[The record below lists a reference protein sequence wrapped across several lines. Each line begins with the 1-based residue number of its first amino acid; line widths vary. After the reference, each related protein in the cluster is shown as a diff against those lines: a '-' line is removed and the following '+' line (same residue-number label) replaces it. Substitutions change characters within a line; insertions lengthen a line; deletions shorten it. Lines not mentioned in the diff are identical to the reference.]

1 MRPEK
6 GLDINVTQPAIL
18 DITTVISVEDAVLP
32 FDIKPLGVRGRI
44 VRLGGVLDDILNR
57 HEYPM
62 AASAVLAEAVA
73 LVAMFGDMLKFD
85 GKFILQTSTDGPV
98 SMLVADFVSP
108 DRIRCYARVDVD
120 ALARL
125 EADGAASAQSIIGNG
140 HLAMTVDQG
149 EDMERYQGI
158 VGLNNATL
166 SDAAHDY
173 FRQSEQIPTLL
184 RLAAGPL
191 VGRAG
196 HQDKWRAGAI
206 MIQHLP
212 EDGGISPIQV
222 YSGDDP
228 AGNADPE
235 VDEDDNWRKAKL
247 LLQTVEDHELIDP
260 LLSSERVLYRL
271 FHEDGVTVYPEL
283 QLKRYCSCS
292 ADRLKGILASM
303 PADDKAH
310 MAEDGSID
318 VKCEFCSASYH
329 FDADEIL
336 KPEELQSG
344 T

>member
-1 MRPEK
+1 M
-6 GLDINVTQPAIL
+6 GPAPKPSML

-32 FDIKPLGVRGRI
+32 FEIKPLGVRGRV
-44 VRLGGVLDDILNR
+44 VRLGGILDDILNR
-57 HEYPM
+57 HDYPM
-62 AASAVLAEAVA
+62 AASAILAEAVA
-73 LVAMFGDMLKFD
+73 LVAMFGAMLKFN

-108 DRIRCYARVDVD
+108 DQVRGYARVDVD

-125 EADGAASAQSIIGNG
+125 EADGAVTAKSVIGNG

-158 VGLNNATL
+158 VGLDNATL
-166 SDAAHDY
+166 VDAAHDY

-184 RLAAGPL
+184 RLASGPL

-196 HQDKWRAGAI
+196 QQDKWRAGAI

-212 EDGGISPIQV
+212 EDGGISPMPV

-228 AGNADPE
+228 SGNGEPE

-247 LLQTVEDHELIDP
+247 LLETVEDHELIDP

-283 QLKRYCSCS
+283 KLQRYCSCS
-292 ADRLKGILASM
+292 ADRLKGILANM

-310 MAEDGSID
+310 MAEDGKID
-318 VKCEFCSASYH
+318 VKCEFCSASYR

-336 KPEELQSG
+336 NAG
-344 T
+344 

>member
-1 MRPEK
+1 VRPEK

-73 LVAMFGDMLKFD
+73 LVAMFGAMLKFD

-108 DRIRCYARVDVD
+108 DRIRGYARVDVD

-158 VGLNNATL
+158 VGLSNATL

-212 EDGGISPIQV
+212 ENGGTSPIQV

-283 QLKRYCSCS
+283 QLQRYCSCS

-336 KPEELQSG
+336 KPDEVQSG
-344 T
+344 A

>member
-1 MRPEK
+1 M
-6 GLDINVTQPAIL
+6 
-18 DITTVISVEDAVLP
+18 P
-32 FDIKPLGVRGRI
+32 FDIKPLGVRGRV

-57 HEYPM
+57 HDYPM

-73 LVAMFGDMLKFD
+73 LVAMFGAMLKFD

-108 DRIRCYARVDVD
+108 DQIRGYARVDVD
-120 ALARL
+120 ALERL
-125 EADGAASAQSIIGNG
+125 QANGTVTAQSIIGNG
-140 HLAMTVDQG
+140 HLALTVDQG

-158 VGLNNATL
+158 VGLQDATL
-166 SDAAHDY
+166 SDAAHGY

-191 VGRAG
+191 VGRAS
-196 HQDKWRAGAI
+196 QLDKWRAGAI

-212 EDGGISPIQV
+212 EDGGVSPMQV

-228 AGNADPE
+228 SGNGEPE

-247 LLQTVEDHELIDP
+247 LLETVEDHELIDP

-283 QLKRYCSCS
+283 KLRRYCSCS
-292 ADRLKGILASM
+292 ADRLKDILATM
-303 PADDKAH
+303 PDDDKAH
-310 MAEDGSID
+310 MADDGKIE
-318 VKCEFCSASYH
+318 VKCEFCSASYR
-329 FDADEIL
+329 FEADEIL
-336 KPEELQSG
+336 GS
-344 T
+344 

>member
-1 MRPEK
+1 MTEPS
-6 GLDINVTQPAIL
+6 TL

-32 FDIKPLGVRGRI
+32 FDIKPLGVRGRV
-44 VRLGGVLDDILNR
+44 VRLGAILDDILNR
-57 HEYPM
+57 HDYPM

-73 LVAMFGDMLKFD
+73 LVAMFGAVLKFN

-108 DRIRCYARVDVD
+108 DQVRGYARVDTD

-125 EADGAASAQSIIGNG
+125 QATGAVTAQTVIGNG

-158 VGLNNATL
+158 VGLDNATL
-166 SDAAHDY
+166 VDAAHDY

-184 RLAAGPL
+184 RLASGPL

-196 HQDKWRAGAI
+196 QADKWRAGAI

-228 AGNADPE
+228 SGNDEPE
-235 VDEDDNWRKAKL
+235 VEEDDNWRKAKL
-247 LLQTVEDHELIDP
+247 LLETVEDHELIDP

-283 QLKRYCSCS
+283 KLKRYCSCS
-292 ADRLKGILASM
+292 ADRLKGILANM
-303 PADDKAH
+303 PNDDKAH
-310 MAEDGSID
+310 MAEDGKID
-318 VKCEFCSASYH
+318 VKCEFCSASYR
-329 FDADEIL
+329 FDVDEIVNA
-336 KPEELQSG
+336 G
-344 T
+344 

>member
-1 MRPEK
+1 MTEPS
-6 GLDINVTQPAIL
+6 TL

-32 FDIKPLGVRGRI
+32 FDIKPLGVRGRV
-44 VRLGGVLDDILNR
+44 VRLGAILDDILNR
-57 HEYPM
+57 HDYPM

-73 LVAMFGDMLKFD
+73 LVAMFGAVLKFD

-108 DRIRCYARVDVD
+108 DQVRGYARVDTD

-125 EADGAASAQSIIGNG
+125 QATGAVTAQTVIGNG

-158 VGLNNATL
+158 VGLDNATL
-166 SDAAHDY
+166 VDAAHDY

-184 RLAAGPL
+184 RLASGPL

-196 HQDKWRAGAI
+196 QADKWRAGAI

-228 AGNADPE
+228 SGNDEPE
-235 VDEDDNWRKAKL
+235 VEEDDNWRKAKL
-247 LLQTVEDHELIDP
+247 LLETVEDHELIDP

-283 QLKRYCSCS
+283 KLKRYCSCS
-292 ADRLKGILASM
+292 ADRLKGILANM
-303 PADDKAH
+303 PNDDKAH
-310 MAEDGSID
+310 MAEDGKID
-318 VKCEFCSASYH
+318 VKCEFCSASYR
-329 FDADEIL
+329 FDVDEIVNA
-336 KPEELQSG
+336 G
-344 T
+344 

>member
-1 MRPEK
+1 MK
-6 GLDINVTQPAIL
+6 NTGMDADVTKPLTL
-18 DITTVISVEDAVLP
+18 DITTAISAEDAVMP
-32 FDIKPLGVRGRI
+32 FDIKPLGVRGRV
-44 VRLGGVLDDILNR
+44 VRLGAVLDDILNR
-57 HEYPM
+57 HDYPM

-73 LVAMFGDMLKFD
+73 LVAMFGAMLKFD

-108 DRIRCYARVDVD
+108 DQIRGYARVDVEALERLQSD
-120 ALARL
+120 ATVT
-125 EADGAASAQSIIGNG
+125 AQSVIGNG

-158 VGLNNATL
+158 VGLQNATL

-196 HQDKWRAGAI
+196 QMDKWRAGAI

-212 EDGGISPIQV
+212 DEGGASPMQV
-222 YSGDDP
+222 HSGDDP
-228 AGNADPE
+228 SGNSE
-235 VDEDDNWRKAKL
+235 TIVEEDDDWRKAKL
-247 LLQTVEDHELIDP
+247 LLETVEDHELIDP

-283 QLKRYCSCS
+283 KLQRYCSCS
-292 ADRLKGILASM
+292 ADRLKDILATM
-303 PADDKAH
+303 PNDDKAH
-310 MAEDGSID
+310 VTEGGKVD
-318 VKCEFCSASYH
+318 VKCEFCSAGYS

-336 KPEELQSG
+336 GPQS

>member
-108 DRIRCYARVDVD
+108 DRIRGYARVDVD

-158 VGLNNATL
+158 VGLSNATL

-212 EDGGISPIQV
+212 ENGGTSPIQV

-283 QLKRYCSCS
+283 QLQRYCSCS

-336 KPEELQSG
+336 KPDEVQSG
-344 T
+344 A

>member
-1 MRPEK
+1 VRPEK

-73 LVAMFGDMLKFD
+73 LVAMFGAMLKFD

-108 DRIRCYARVDVD
+108 DRIRGYARVDVD

-158 VGLNNATL
+158 VGLSNATL

-212 EDGGISPIQV
+212 ENGGTSPIQV

-283 QLKRYCSCS
+283 QLQRYCSCS

-336 KPEELQSG
+336 KLDEVQSG
-344 T
+344 A

>member
-73 LVAMFGDMLKFD
+73 LVAMFGAMLKFD

-108 DRIRCYARVDVD
+108 DRIRGYARVDVD

-158 VGLNNATL
+158 VGLSNATL

-212 EDGGISPIQV
+212 ENGGTSPIQV

-283 QLKRYCSCS
+283 QLQRYCSCS

-336 KPEELQSG
+336 KLDEVQSG
-344 T
+344 A

>member
-73 LVAMFGDMLKFD
+73 LVAMFGAMLKFD

-108 DRIRCYARVDVD
+108 DRIRGYARVDVD

-158 VGLNNATL
+158 VGLSNATL

-212 EDGGISPIQV
+212 ENGGTSPIQV

-283 QLKRYCSCS
+283 QLQRYCSCS

-336 KPEELQSG
+336 KPDEVQSG
-344 T
+344 A

>member
-1 MRPEK
+1 MTEPSM
-6 GLDINVTQPAIL
+6 L

-32 FDIKPLGVRGRI
+32 FDIKPLGVRGRV
-44 VRLGGVLDDILNR
+44 VRLGGILDDILNR
-57 HEYPM
+57 HDYPM
-62 AASAVLAEAVA
+62 PASAVLVEAVA
-73 LVAMFGDMLKFD
+73 LVAMFGAMLKFD

-108 DRIRCYARVDVD
+108 DQVRGYARVDTD

-125 EADGAASAQSIIGNG
+125 EASGAVTAQSVIGNG

-158 VGLNNATL
+158 VGLDNATL
-166 SDAAHDY
+166 VDAAHDY

-184 RLAAGPL
+184 RLASGPL

-196 HQDKWRAGAI
+196 QGDKWRAGAI

-212 EDGGISPIQV
+212 EDGGVSPMQV

-228 AGNADPE
+228 SGNDEPE

-247 LLQTVEDHELIDP
+247 LLETVEDHELIDP

-283 QLKRYCSCS
+283 KLKRYCSCS
-292 ADRLKGILASM
+292 ADRLKGILANM
-303 PADDKAH
+303 PDDDKAH
-310 MAEDGSID
+310 MAEDGKID
-318 VKCEFCSASYH
+318 VKCEFCSASYR
-329 FDADEIL
+329 FAADEIL
-336 KPEELQSG
+336 NAE
-344 T
+344 

>member
-1 MRPEK
+1 MDR
-6 GLDINVTQPAIL
+6 DVTKPLTL
-18 DITTVISVEDAVLP
+18 DITTAISVEDAVMP
-32 FDIKPLGVRGRI
+32 FAIKPLGVRGRV
-44 VRLGGVLDDILNR
+44 VRLGSVLDDILSR
-57 HEYPM
+57 HDYPM

-73 LVAMFGDMLKFD
+73 LVAMFGAMLKFD

-108 DRIRCYARVDVD
+108 DQIRGYARVDTN
-120 ALARL
+120 ALERL
-125 EADGAASAQSIIGNG
+125 HASDTVTAQSVIGNG

-158 VGLNNATL
+158 VGLQDATL

-191 VGRAG
+191 VGRSG
-196 HQDKWRAGAI
+196 QLDKWRAGAI

-212 EDGGISPIQV
+212 EDGGVSPMQV

-228 AGNADPE
+228 SGNSEPV
-235 VDEDDNWRKAKL
+235 VDEDDDWRKAKL
-247 LLQTVEDHELIDP
+247 LLETVEDHELIDP

-283 QLKRYCSCS
+283 KLQRYCSCS
-292 ADRLKGILASM
+292 ADRLKGILATM
-303 PADDKAH
+303 PDDDRAH
-310 MAEDGSID
+310 MVEGGKVD
-318 VKCEFCSASYH
+318 VKCEFCSAAYS

-336 KPEELQSG
+336 GSQSG
-344 T
+344 

>member
-1 MRPEK
+1 MTEPST
-6 GLDINVTQPAIL
+6 LDIS
-18 DITTVISVEDAVLP
+18 TVISVEDAVLP
-32 FDIKPLGVRGRI
+32 FDIKPLGVRGRV
-44 VRLGGVLDDILNR
+44 VRLGGILDDILNR
-57 HEYPM
+57 HDYPM

-73 LVAMFGDMLKFD
+73 LVAMFGAVLKFD

-108 DRIRCYARVDVD
+108 DQIRGYARVDTD

-125 EADGAASAQSIIGNG
+125 EATGSVTAQAVIGNG

-158 VGLNNATL
+158 VGLDNATL
-166 SDAAHDY
+166 VDAAHDY

-184 RLAAGPL
+184 RLASGPL

-196 HQDKWRAGAI
+196 QGDKWRAGAI

-212 EDGGISPIQV
+212 EDGGISPMQV

-228 AGNADPE
+228 SGRDEPE

-247 LLQTVEDHELIDP
+247 LLETVEDHELIDP

-283 QLKRYCSCS
+283 KLKRYCSCS
-292 ADRLKGILASM
+292 ADRLKGILANM
-303 PADDKAH
+303 PDDDKNH
-310 MAEDGSID
+310 MAKDGTID
-318 VKCEFCSASYH
+318 VTCEFCSASYR
-329 FDADEIL
+329 FDAEEIVRA
-336 KPEELQSG
+336 G
-344 T
+344 

>member
-32 FDIKPLGVRGRI
+32 FDIKPLGVRGRV

-73 LVAMFGDMLKFD
+73 LVAMFGAMLKFN

-108 DRIRCYARVDVD
+108 DRIRGYARVDVD

-212 EDGGISPIQV
+212 ENGGTSPIQV

-283 QLKRYCSCS
+283 QLQRYCSCS

-336 KPEELQSG
+336 KPDEVQSG
-344 T
+344 A

>member
-1 MRPEK
+1 
-6 GLDINVTQPAIL
+6 VTEPSTL

-32 FDIKPLGVRGRI
+32 FDIKPLGVRGRV
-44 VRLGGVLDDILNR
+44 VRLGAILDDILNR
-57 HEYPM
+57 HDYPM

-73 LVAMFGDMLKFD
+73 LVAMFGAVLKFD

-108 DRIRCYARVDVD
+108 DQVRGYARVDAD

-125 EADGAASAQSIIGNG
+125 QATGTVTAQTVIGNG

-158 VGLNNATL
+158 VGLDNATL
-166 SDAAHDY
+166 VDAAHDY

-184 RLAAGPL
+184 RLASGPL

-196 HQDKWRAGAI
+196 QADKWRAGAI

-228 AGNADPE
+228 SGNDEPE
-235 VDEDDNWRKAKL
+235 VEEDDNWRKAKL
-247 LLQTVEDHELIDP
+247 LLETVEDHELIDP

-283 QLKRYCSCS
+283 KLKRYCSCS
-292 ADRLKGILASM
+292 ADRLKGILANM
-303 PADDKAH
+303 PNDDKAH
-310 MAEDGSID
+310 MAEDGKID
-318 VKCEFCSASYH
+318 VKCEFCSASYR
-329 FDADEIL
+329 FDADEIVNA
-336 KPEELQSG
+336 G
-344 T
+344 